1 MTCMTAVC
9 ERGEKTCSGAHGTA
23 ISRWQLA
30 CVCLSVVAITLS
42 LFTLFWVHKI
52 VQDLEQNCGCEVRER
67 ADEGHF
73 ASVASISGSSGLQDV
88 GTRDI
93 EPDTDNVKFFIYSCA
108 LQTTQL
114 VRRDAGDEEEE
125 AQSRI
130 KRAKGN
136 RDKRKF
142 CKKVTNCM
150 KNDTDTY
157 GFFDA
162 LTVIGE
168 LRQNVTQEVQKL
180 LTRSYIHRV
189 RPDDVEMLGTFK
201 DVQGGETV
209 LSVKVA
215 PGDIAERS
223 GDEGMT
229 TIQGGGLYL
238 VYGQLT
244 YNRQMKGKRLSYNG
258 PMIVISDKN
267 GNSDRFLSCLQPYPV
282 NTTGI
287 PTSCFTAGVVPLQQ
301 EMRINL
307 TASVMGEIYIDDDK
321 TFLGAVKLAELPPE
335 PSDGG

>member
-1 MTCMTAVC
+1 MACMTAVC
-9 ERGEKTCSGAHGTA
+9 ERGEKACSGAHGTA

-67 ADEGHF
+67 ADEGHS

-93 EPDTDNVKFFIYSCA
+93 EPDTD
-108 LQTTQL
+108 L
-114 VRRDAGDEEEE
+114 VRRDADDEEEE

-223 GDEGMT
+223 GDEGTT

-258 PMIVISDKN
+258 PMIVIYDKN

-287 PTSCFTAGVVPLQQ
+287 PTSCFTAGVVPLH
-301 EMRINL
+301 EGMRINL